1 MKLTEQ
7 QLLRIFP
14 NARLVAG
21 VFVVALQRAMDE
33 REIDTPARRAA
44 FLAQVGHESSQL
56 TRLVE
61 NLNYSAQGLAAT
73 WPSRYLGPDGQP
85 NALALRLARNPQA
98 IADNTYATRN
108 GNGDEASGD
117 GWRFRGRGLL
127 QITGRANYRLVGEAL
142 GEPLEAEPWRLEQ
155 PVPAAR
161 SAAWWWAGH
170 GLNELADRG
179 EFAAITH
186 RINGGLN
193 GQAGAWRCGSGP
205 GRCCHEPARSAPA
218 GCVAGP
224 AGRRL
229 ARRRPGCPPLSSATG
244 GGPGPTHCQ
253 PRRQR
258 PARALLDEQQ
268 RALAAVRASAER
280 RAKDVE
286 QALGEARAQAAE
298 QYAAAVRLLQE
309 PDIGVDCQAAG
320 AAIDRELGL

>member
-21 VFVVALQRAMDE
+21 VFVAALQRAMDE

-44 FLAQVGHESSQL
+44 LAQVGHESSQL

-142 GEPLEAEPWRLEQ
+142 GEPGSRALAPG
-155 PVPAAR
+155 AAR
-161 SAAWWWAGH
+161 AGGPQRRLVVGRSRAQRVGRPRRVRCHHPPHQRRPEWPGGAPGVVAAGQGGAVMSRLALLLPAVLLVLLAGALL
-170 GLNELADRG
+170 G
-179 EFAAITH
+179 
-186 RINGGLN
+186 GGLVARHYRPQLEEAL
-193 GQAGAWRCGSGP
+193 GQLTASRVASGP
-205 GRCCHEPARSAPA
+205 
-218 GCVAGP
+218 
-224 AGRRL
+224 RL
-229 ARRRPGCPPLSSATG
+229 CSMSSS
-244 GGPGPTHCQ
+244 
-253 PRRQR
+253 
-258 PARALLDEQQ
+258 
-268 RALAAVRASAER
+268 ALAAVGERREAREGCRAGTRRGQGAGRGAVCRGRASAPGTR
-280 RAKDVE
+280 HWHGLPGGRCGDRP
-286 QALGEARAQAAE
+286 G
-298 QYAAAVRLLQE
+298 
-309 PDIGVDCQAAG
+309 AG
-320 AAIDRELGL
+320 L

>member
-21 VFVVALQRAMDE
+21 VFVRRCNGPWT

-73 WPSRYLGPDGQP
+73 WPGRYLGPDGQP

-161 SAAWWWAGH
+161 
-170 GLNELADRG
+170 
-179 EFAAITH
+179 
-186 RINGGLN
+186 
-193 GQAGAWRCGSGP
+193 
-205 GRCCHEPARSAPA
+205 AP
-218 GCVAGP
+218 P
-224 AGRRL
+224 
-229 ARRRPGCPPLSSATG
+229 G
-244 GGPGPTHCQ
+244 GGPVTGSTSWPTAASSL
-253 PRRQR
+253 PS
-258 PARALLDEQQ
+258 PAAST
-268 RALAAVRASAER
+268 AA
-280 RAKDVE
+280 
-286 QALGEARAQAAE
+286 
-298 QYAAAVRLLQE
+298 
-309 PDIGVDCQAAG
+309 
-320 AAIDRELGL
+320 